1 MQAVWY
7 EQGGPAGEVMQYG
20 NMDTPEPG
28 AGEVRVRMAWS
39 AVNPYDIKKRVDG
52 RETNTHGRIVPHAD
66 GSGEIDRVGEGVS
79 AQRIGEQVWLFG
91 AQVGQAAGTCA
102 QYCVLPAWKAVAL
115 TNRITLKQGAC
126 LGIPA
131 VTAVTALNAA
141 GSLKGK
147 HVLVAGGA
155 GRVGAYAVQFARLSG
170 ALVTATASAKD
181 CALVEQLGAKR
192 CFDYADPELSTQLQD
207 DTGKKGYDLIVEPR
221 FGSNIALNA
230 RVLSPSG
237 VIAGY
242 GFDDNRS
249 PVLPAMQLVMRNA
262 VCRFVGIFGL
272 GRQEQ
277 ETVLQQVNG
286 FSASEGVQHRVG
298 MEVALTDAASAH
310 AQMETGRVS
319 GAALISI

>member
-52 RETNTHGRIVPHAD
+52 RETKTHGRIVPHAD

-141 GSLKGK
+141 GELQGK
-147 HVLVAGGA
+147 NVLVAGGA
-155 GRVGAYAVQFARLSG
+155 GRVGAYAVQFARLSK
-170 ALVTATASAKD
+170 THITTTT
-181 CALVEQLGAKR
+181 
-192 CFDYADPELSTQLQD
+192 ST
-207 DTGKKGYDLIVEPR
+207 K
-221 FGSNIALNA
+221 N
-230 RVLSPSG
+230 
-237 VIAGY
+237 
-242 GFDDNRS
+242 
-249 PVLPAMQLVMRNA
+249 
-262 VCRFVGIFGL
+262 
-272 GRQEQ
+272 
-277 ETVLQQVNG
+277 
-286 FSASEGVQHRVG
+286 
-298 MEVALTDAASAH
+298 
-310 AQMETGRVS
+310 
-319 GAALISI
+319 